1 MKNALALAL
10 AALFLSGQAALATE
24 PQVERQESMKSVGQ
38 AMGTLAKT
46 AKGEIDYDAVAVEEA
61 FAAMNTAA
69 VNFIDQFPEGTET
82 GHETEASPNIWSDR
96 PGFEKAVKQF
106 DTDTA
111 NAVAAAPQDLAAFR
125 AEFGKVAQ
133 NCKTCHETYRVSKK

>member
-1 MKNALALAL
+1 MKNALAIAI
-10 AALFLSGQAALATE
+10 AALFLSGNAAVAAE
-24 PQVERQESMKSVGQ
+24 PQVERQQSMKSVGQ

-46 AKGEIDYDAVAVEEA
+46 AKGEIDYDATAVIEA

-96 PGFEKAVKQF
+96 AGFEEAVKKF

-111 NAVAAAPQDLAAFR
+111 NAVIAAPHDIAAFR